1 MIKMKLCNESK
12 QAIEALA
19 LEKGVAVESMYEA
32 LVSAFRSAYMRIP
45 GAAEEARVTLDPD
58 SGEITVY
65 AQELDNDGNVIK
77 EWEPQISDTDFG
89 RIAEQSISCGTRSF
103 LNTE

>member
-1 MIKMKLCNESK
+1 MKLGNESK

-45 GAAEEARVTLDPD
+45 GAAEEARVKLNPY
-58 SGEITVY
+58 SGEVIIY
-65 AQELDNDGNVIK
+65 AQDLEN
-77 EWEPQISDTDFG
+77 
-89 RIAEQSISCGTRSF
+89 
-103 LNTE
+103 

>member
-1 MIKMKLCNESK
+1 MKLGNESK

-45 GAAEEARVTLDPD
+45 GAAEEARVTSVSYTHLRAH
-58 SGEITVY
+58 ET
-65 AQELDNDGNVIK
+65 N
-77 EWEPQISDTDFG
+77 
-89 RIAEQSISCGTRSF
+89 
-103 LNTE
+103 

>member
-1 MIKMKLCNESK
+1 MKLGNESK

-45 GAAEEARVTLDPD
+45 GAAEEARVTLNPD
-58 SGEITVY
+58 SGEVLIY
-65 AQELDNDGNVIK
+65 AQELDNEGNVIE
-77 EWEPQISDTDFG
+77 EWKVELDEDELGELLHNPLSK
-89 RIAEQSISCGTRSF
+89 
-103 LNTE
+103 

>member
-1 MIKMKLCNESK
+1 MKLGNESK

-45 GAAEEARVTLDPD
+45 GAAEEARVTLNPD
-58 SGEITVY
+58 SGEVLIY
-65 AQELDNDGNVIK
+65 AQELDNEGNVIE
-77 EWEPQISDTDFG
+77 EWKVELDEDVFNQIVEEFTKNKS
-89 RIAEQSISCGTRSF
+89 
-103 LNTE
+103 N